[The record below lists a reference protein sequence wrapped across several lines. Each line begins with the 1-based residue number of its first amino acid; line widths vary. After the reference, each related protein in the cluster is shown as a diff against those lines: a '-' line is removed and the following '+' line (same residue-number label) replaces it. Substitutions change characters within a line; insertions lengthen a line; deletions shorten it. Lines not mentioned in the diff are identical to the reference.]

1 MGKLYVDK
9 AKLEQSRAWLKKT
22 GAKNKIEAL
31 LSVDPTL
38 KDFVD
43 QSLASGKSPMII
55 ANELSEKMK
64 EMGTEEW
71 QMPSFLSIQ
80 KYRDKVFSQSEY
92 NAGVVMNKS
101 PQLRHLYKVV
111 SENVDIVA
119 MLGKLILDS
128 FEVLQELN
136 KKELKIGYP
145 MKAGT
150 ERLKVFCDLATTY
163 EAIKKD
169 MPVVNQTNNFI
180 GSLNIQNNNQ
190 PSKIPEKTNFD
201 IEKARSIMK
210 HIERLHEEAKKRPTK
225 ID

>member
-9 AKLEQSRAWLKKT
+9 TKLKQSRGWLKKS
-22 GAKNKIEAL
+22 GAKNKVEAL

-55 ANELSEKMK
+55 ANELSIKMK
-64 EMGTEEW
+64 GMGTEEW
-71 QMPSFLSIQ
+71 QIPSFLSIQ
-80 KYRDKVFSQSEY
+80 NYRDKVFSQSNY
-92 NAGVVMNKS
+92 NAGTIMNKS
-101 PQLRHLYKVV
+101 PQIRHLYKVV
-111 SENVDIVA
+111 SENVDTVA

-163 EAIKKD
+163 EAIKKE
-169 MPVVNQTNNFI
+169 MPVINQTNNI
-180 GSLNIQNNNQ
+180 VGNINIQNNIQ
-190 PSKIPEKTNFD
+190 APRTTEETIKEARKIISKIEQ
-201 IEKARSIMK
+201 
-210 HIERLHEEAKKRPTK
+210 LHEEAKKRPTK
-225 ID
+225 